1 VKTIDLIGQRFGY
14 LIVLGHGGYA
24 KDGKRLWKVKCDCGT
39 VKTVRTHSLTQGGT
53 ISCGCYGKI
62 KSITHGAA
70 RRGKISS
77 EYKRWADMIAR
88 CENPNNKEYANY
100 GGRGISVCPQW
111 RSSFETFLNDMGTL
125 PSDKYKIDRIDVDK
139 NYTPEN
145 TRWVNSWQNATN
157 RRVFSNNHLKIKGVR
172 RHGNKFQARV
182 QLKGKAVLCKL
193 FPTLIEAAAA
203 YNEAAKK
210 YHGEYAHLND
220 LESLNEQR

>member
-1 VKTIDLIGQRFGY
+1 MKTIDLIGQRFGY

-88 CENPNNKEYANY
+88 CERSVGRNPHHFN
-100 GGRGISVCPQW
+100 GSG
-111 RSSFETFLNDMGTL
+111 
-125 PSDKYKIDRIDVDK
+125 
-139 NYTPEN
+139 
-145 TRWVNSWQNATN
+145 
-157 RRVFSNNHLKIKGVR
+157 
-172 RHGNKFQARV
+172 
-182 QLKGKAVLCKL
+182 
-193 FPTLIEAAAA
+193 
-203 YNEAAKK
+203 
-210 YHGEYAHLND
+210 
-220 LESLNEQR
+220 